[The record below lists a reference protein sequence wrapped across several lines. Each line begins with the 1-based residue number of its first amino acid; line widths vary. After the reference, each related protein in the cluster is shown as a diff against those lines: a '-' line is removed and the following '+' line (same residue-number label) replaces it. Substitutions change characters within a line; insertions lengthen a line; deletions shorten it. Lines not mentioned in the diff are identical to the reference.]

1 MTSFGAL
8 SSSLLSMF
16 AKSLE
21 FLSGHAFLPVKLI
34 SSEYKRKQKLST
46 ACLLSYLQILSTIT
60 MTYTISMDPSQ
71 LH

>member
-46 ACLLSYLQILSTIT
+46 VCLLSYLQILSTIT
-60 MTYTISMDPSQ
+60 MAYTISMDPSQ